1 MTVPTEQRG
10 RARWRHQLVVHPLL
24 FAAWPVLFLYARNI
38 GETPTWE
45 AVRLLAYTVAVGAA
59 VFAALAVVLRDAR
72 RAGMASS
79 ALILGLLLWGHVRNL
94 AGDPT
99 WLLPLWLLVVVL
111 CVVGAVRLRS
121 GLREA
126 TTILTGVSVVLVA
139 LSLVTIWQAKA
150 PALAAAPASVPAAED
165 LEPRV
170 GPWSSGGSPRD
181 IYYLIFDRYPSEKNM
196 RSHLGYDN
204 HSFTSDLQRRGFYV
218 AADSTANYLK
228 TATSLSSSLNLR
240 YLTDMPQRYGRNTGN
255 VLPLYELLRNHQL
268 GRILKRRGYSYVHI
282 GAWWDG
288 TQSNPQADANLGY
301 DLESDFEIAWRETTL
316 LSELGKRPSQL
327 SGDEQRRV
335 HYDGAL
341 EQFEA
346 LRTAMAMPGPTFT
359 FAHILLPHEPFVFDR
374 RGRYV
379 SMLADARRG
388 RTRNYIEQTQYTNS
402 LISAFLDDLLDVPEP
417 DRPIVVIQ
425 ADEGPHP
432 VRYKL
437 DEAGFDWEQ
446 ATDAE
451 LREKFQILN
460 AYLLPGLDDP
470 GLYPSISPVNTWR
483 LILGRYFGADLP
495 LLDDRSYIFRSK
507 ARVYDYSEVSDRVQ
521 CSGPCADGRGGS
533 PG

>member
-1 MTVPTEQRG
+1 VTVLQEQPSRVS
-10 RARWRHQLVVHPLL
+10 WRQQLVVYPLL
-24 FAAWPVLFLYARNI
+24 FAAWPVLFLYARNV
-38 GETPTWE
+38 GETPIEE
-45 AVRLLAYTVAVGAA
+45 AVRLLTYNVAIGAA
-59 VFAALAVVLRDAR
+59 VFGVLAVVLRDAR

-111 CVVGAVRLRS
+111 CVAGAVRLRS
-121 GLREA
+121 GLGEA

-139 LSLVTIWQAKA
+139 LSLLTIWQAKA
-150 PALAAAPASVPAAED
+150 PAFASAPASIPTPTD

-170 GPWSSGGSPRD
+170 GPWSEVGDPRD

-196 RSHLGYDN
+196 RAHLGYDN
-204 HSFTSDLQRRGFYV
+204 HAFTANLQRRGFYV
-218 AADSTANYLK
+218 APDSTANYLK
-228 TATSLSSSLNLR
+228 TAASLSSSLNLR
-240 YLTDMPQRYGRNTGN
+240 YLDDMPQRYGPDTGN
-255 VLPLYELLRNHQL
+255 LLPMYELLRNHQL
-268 GRILKRRGYSYVHI
+268 GNILKRRGYEYVHI

-288 TQSNPQADANLGY
+288 TQHSPQADANLGY
-301 DLESDFEIAWRETTL
+301 DQTSDFEIAWWETTL
-316 LSELGKRPSQL
+316 LSEVGQRPSQM

-341 EQFEA
+341 RQFKA
-346 LRTAMAMPGPTFT
+346 LRTAMAKPGPTFT

-379 SMLADARRG
+379 SLLDDARRG
-388 RTRNYIEQTQYTNS
+388 RTLGYIEQTQYTNG
-402 LISAFLDDLLDVPEP
+402 LISAFLDDLLDVPEA

-437 DEAGFDWEQ
+437 DETGFDWEQ
-446 ATDAE
+446 ATDEE

-470 GLYPSISPVNTWR
+470 GLYASITPVNTWR
-483 LILGRYFGADLP
+483 LILNRYFGAELP
-495 LLDDRSYIFRSK
+495 LLDDRSYIFRSD
-507 ARVYDYSEVSDRVQ
+507 AHVYDYSEVSDRVQ
-521 CSGPCADGRGGS
+521 CSGPCPDDG
-533 PG
+533 